1 VSGWAAASLDSAM
14 RASAVTAR
22 AVGPDTLLVAEL
34 HEP

>member
-1 VSGWAAASLDSAM
+1 VRAASL
-14 RASAVTAR
+14 TAR